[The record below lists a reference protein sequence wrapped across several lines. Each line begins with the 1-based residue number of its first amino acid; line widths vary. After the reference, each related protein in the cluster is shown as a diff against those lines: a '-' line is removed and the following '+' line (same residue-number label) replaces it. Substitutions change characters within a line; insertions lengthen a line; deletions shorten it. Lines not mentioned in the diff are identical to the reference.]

1 MKRSKIWGTRVI
13 TSDRMTKIGM
23 STVRSRKTKEVQK
36 KKKRT
41 K

>member
-1 MKRSKIWGTRVI
+1 MKRSKIWGIRAI

-23 STVRSRKTKEVQK
+23 FTVRSRKTKGVQK